1 MTPDES
7 PESTEAEEASPR
19 PPHRSEQ
26 DSITDVHGSVAHFEM
41 AYEAPT
47 GERRSFGPPLRE
59 RLPSLLFLALALVL
73 CAVTFVG
80 YNAAPGTKLYH
91 WIPEGDKDRPFAA
104 SGLAFVVLLSA
115 IATTVR
121 AHLRG
126 VVVHADGVEARYLL
140 PLGFPRVRRWTW
152 AQVHRVIVSH
162 DAVAF
167 ELWDGTYERLPSV
180 AHNVDLT
187 KMLLGIAGS
196 RKVPVTRLE

>member
-1 MTPDES
+1 MSPDERPDS
-7 PESTEAEEASPR
+7 PPADGEGPLPPR
-19 PPHRSEQ
+19 RSEL

-47 GERRSFGPPLRE
+47 GERRSFGPPFRE
-59 RLPSLLFLALALVL
+59 RLPSLLFLGIALAL
-73 CAVTFVG
+73 CAVTFAG
-80 YNAAPGTKLYH
+80 YNAAPGTKLYR
-91 WIPEGDKDRPFAA
+91 WIPEGDKDRPFSA
-104 SGLAFVVLLSA
+104 SGLAFIVLLSA

-126 VVVHADGVEARYLL
+126 VVVHADGIEARYLL

-152 AQVHRVIVSH
+152 AQVHRVIASH

-167 ELWDGTYERLPSV
+167 ELWDGTYERLPAV
-180 AHNVDLT
+180 AQNAELT
-187 KMLLGIAGS
+187 RMLIGIATS